1 MLLRVLVALI
11 ALSCF
16 AQDPPEVKHPFW
28 RTLVMGT
35 HGMVAAEHPLQ
46 ARAGLLALERGG
58 NAFDA
63 AVALFYMTSVVEQ
76 HQAGLGGDAFILAYA
91 ANQKRVIF
99 INGTGPAP
107 KLATLERMRKEGGI
121 PPTGMLANTVPG
133 AVGGFDLALRK
144 YGTRKYP
151 ELMAEAIAAARD
163 GHPLTHWAAG
173 NHNASLSKLN
183 PYPSSVKALLKNGGA
198 FEPGDVFVQPD
209 LARSLE
215 IIAKEGADSFY
226 RGKLARLTADFY
238 KKNGGLLR
246 YEDLASYQPE
256 EGPPIRVAYRGYDVY
271 QSAPN
276 SQGIVLLQ
284 ALNMLEPID
293 LKAMGHNSPEY
304 VHTLVETLKLAF
316 ADRDHWI
323 ADPRFTKVPTEQL
336 LSKRYAEERRKL
348 VDPRRAQAGAAP
360 YGSPGETSSFS
371 IADRF
376 GNLVSVTHSVNSTFG
391 SGVVVEGG
399 GYVLN
404 NRLQYFSLDEKHAN
418 VLVPG
423 KRPRHTINPAL
434 ALKDGKPV
442 MAWNTPGGDN
452 QPQALLQAF
461 LNVVEFG
468 MNPQLA
474 LEQATVT
481 TANFHG
487 SNYPQAVGD
496 RLTLPEVLAAKIGD
510 ALRAKGH
517 KLEVTKMQRPYSQQ
531 PSGAGAVKMIWID
544 PRSGVM
550 FGAVSPAKDD
560 YAMGW

>member
-11 ALSCF
+11 ALPCF

-238 KKNGGLLR
+238 KKHGGLLR